1 MADSGPAVWVFGD
14 YRNYFKNRVTLQLLA
29 RGRELAASLGGE
41 VCALVFG
48 HKVDEWVGEYT
59 AHGADR
65 VYVVDHESLAGYP
78 LETFVNLMAGLVQRR
93 KPEIILV
100 GATGFGR
107 EFAPRAASRLG
118 AGLTA
123 DCVDLSLDA
132 KGRLVQTAPAFGGAL
147 LAEMVMPSRRP
158 QMATVRPGVFSELP
172 HDYERRAQVVRL
184 ELPPDQP
191 PERVRLVSSRRLP
204 HRPQDL
210 ESAAVVVCGGRGMGS
225 KKKFQNLHELAR
237 LLGAEV
243 GATRPAVYARWAD
256 HEALVG
262 QAGKTIRPKLLLS
275 FGASGAIQHTA
286 GIQGADFIVAVNKN
300 PEAAMMKMADV
311 AIQADA
317 DQTVLALI
325 RELKA
330 RLARD

>member
-1 MADSGPAVWVFGD
+1 
-14 YRNYFKNRVTLQLLA
+14 
-29 RGRELAASLGGE
+29 
-41 VCALVFG
+41 
-48 HKVDEWVGEYT
+48 
-59 AHGADR
+59 
-65 VYVVDHESLAGYP
+65 
-78 LETFVNLMAGLVQRR
+78 
-93 KPEIILV
+93 
-100 GATGFGR
+100 
-107 EFAPRAASRLG
+107 
-118 AGLTA
+118 
-123 DCVDLSLDA
+123 
-132 KGRLVQTAPAFGGAL
+132 
-147 LAEMVMPSRRP
+147 
-158 QMATVRPGVFSELP
+158 VFSELP

-262 QAGKTIRPKLLLS
+262 QAGKTIRPKLLFS